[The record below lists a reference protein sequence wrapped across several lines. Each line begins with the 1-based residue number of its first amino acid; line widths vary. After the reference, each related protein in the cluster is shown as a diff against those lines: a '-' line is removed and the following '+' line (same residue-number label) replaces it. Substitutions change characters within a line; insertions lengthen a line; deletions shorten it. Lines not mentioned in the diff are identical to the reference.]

1 MITRIE
7 VSGFKSLYTPQ
18 AIDIKPL
25 TILAGANSSGK
36 SSIMQPLLLM
46 KQTFHAPFEPEG
58 VLLLNGTN
66 VKFTSVDQMLSKNQ
80 TYFTIKVVL
89 TENAKISFNFNKDAN
104 NLLFVNTSI
113 NGTKRKGTYSHL
125 DERNSESKTS
135 TKKSLTKFFAWVE
148 LFFTDLAPI
157 HNSIIQLLH
166 LRGLR
171 SPPERTYP
179 RTGIDS
185 SFKGLFDDY
194 VASIIL
200 NWQAKQPENIEKLS
214 EYLLWLGLTS
224 HVAAKRLNDVHLELE
239 VATSLQD
246 RDNKVNIAD
255 VGFGVSQVLPVIVAL
270 MVAEPG
276 QLVYLEQP
284 EIHLHPR
291 AQHKLAKIIADA
303 AQRGVRVIVE
313 THSSLLLLGVQTL
326 VAQGKLSPDLVK
338 LHWFQRDMNTGA
350 TTITSAD
357 LDEMGAFG
365 EEFPEDFDDVILKA
379 DRAYLDAVEKKSF
392 LS

>member
-36 SSIMQPLLLM
+36 SSIIQPLLLM
-46 KQTFHAPFEPEG
+46 KQTLYSPFSSDDA
-58 VLLLNGTN
+58 LLLNGTN
-66 VKFTSVDQMLSKNQ
+66 VKFTSVDQIFSKNQ
-80 TYFTIKVVL
+80 STFTITLTL
-89 TENAKISFNFNKDAN
+89 TEDVKIYFNFGKNEDNSLHMEPLVTEIANENLNFANSKNKLKTSSYEEFDLTTLLSPL
-104 NLLFVNTSI
+104 NLLFANF
-113 NGTKRKGTYSHL
+113 
-125 DERNSESKTS
+125 D
-135 TKKSLTKFFAWVE
+135 
-148 LFFTDLAPI
+148 PI
-157 HNSIIQLLH
+157 HRLIMQLLH

-171 SPPERTYP
+171 NPPERTYP
-179 RTGIDS
+179 LTKIDS
-185 SFKGLFDDY
+185 SSKGVFNNY
-194 VASIIL
+194 VAGVIL
-200 NWQAKQPENIEKLS
+200 NWQRKQPKNIEKLN
-214 EYLLWLGLTS
+214 EYLIWLGLTS
-224 HVAAKRLNDVHLELE
+224 HVAAKRLNEAHLELE

-246 RDNKVNIAD
+246 PDNKVNIAD
-255 VGFGVSQVLPVIVAL
+255 AGFGVSQVLPVIVAL
-270 MVAEPG
+270 MMAEPE

-291 AQHKLAKIIADA
+291 IQYKLAKIIADA

-326 VAQGKLSPDLVK
+326 VAEGKLSPDLVK
-338 LHWFQRDMNTGA
+338 LHWFQRDMTTGA
-350 TTITSAD
+350 TTITGAD

-365 EEFPEDFDDVILKA
+365 EEFPEDFDDVTLKA

-392 LS
+392 LL